1 MGDRRLNPLHHR
13 FREWWHA
20 ELEGKADVVLP
31 EATSRAE
38 QVFRDDSEVQDLFLN
53 QYLYVVL
60 YEYGVSMLS
69 ERRALLGEDGEWIG
83 DPSPWLEFDPISRRH
98 IAIESLTP
106 EQAMAA
112 AEFRERRIKTEQQR
126 IAALKQLAEGQPV
139 DSVIKTLPST
149 SLRDRMRGRA
159 KPMDCHKCGRDLAD
173 LVENVEFPKVTAEWR
188 CRCGE
193 PVTDEQGAE
202 IDRIGFEITGS
213 EGVTLWERLYGPVGS
228 TEHPHF
234 PTRHGEA
241 PTVEQT
247 GFCAACDAEIVY
259 RCLFDGTPCGTTACF
274 ASRVKDGFR
283 PRCARRCAI
292 RSITHCNYAPVR
304 RFGSTSAR
312 FMASGSTFPGEPG
325 GSLISETIRPHI
337 HLSADSMFALL
348 TSYGLPTRQTAP
360 NSPTN

>member
-20 ELEGKADVVLP
+20 ELDGRADVVLP

-69 ERRALLGEDGEWIG
+69 ERRALLSEDGEWIG

-126 IAALKQLAEGQPV
+126 IAALKQLAEGHPV

-159 KPMDCHKCGRDLAD
+159 KPMDCQKCGLDLTD

-202 IDRIGFEITGS
+202 IDRIGFETSGS
-213 EGVTLWERLYGPVGS
+213 EDMTLWERLYGPVGS

-234 PTRHGEA
+234 PTRHGVA

-259 RCLFDGTPCGTTACF
+259 RCLLDGTPTLGLWDDGTFCKSCQKRLPPALRKALCDPFDYALQLRT
-274 ASRVKDGFR
+274 GETFR
-283 PRCARRCAI
+283 FHECAI
-292 RSITHCNYAPVR
+292 H
-304 RFGSTSAR
+304 
-312 FMASGSTFPGEPG
+312 GEW
-325 GSLISETIRPHI
+325 L
-337 HLSADSMFALL
+337 HLSWGTGWITDQRDNPTAYPFERGLDVRIADIVWIAD
-348 TSYGLPTRQTAP
+348 AP
-360 NSPTN
+360 NGS